1 MLGDN
6 GMIKDKVFQI
16 EDGTSFYII
25 DDINYQNRKYALT
38 LQCDLDKDEVNEDE
52 YLVMEV
58 TMDNGGLQLKGIY
71 DDELAAIVT
80 KMLIDKVRSN

>member
-6 GMIKDKVFQI
+6 EMIKDKVFQI

-58 TMDNGGLQLKGIY
+58 TMNNGELHLKGIY